1 MKRKWLF
8 PTLGAAVFLPL
19 ACFFYTI
26 HEPPHG
32 DSLTSK
38 VMRWDDG
45 PQVYITAD
53 GMDKLKKEVT
63 ERIKT
68 EAPESQGFVQV
79 GRVDWPPQKRH
90 VEVMYI
96 SKELLAE
103 STQKALASF
112 IYGRESELADE
123 AMAKA
128 VVK

>member
-1 MKRKWLF
+1 M
-8 PTLGAAVFLPL
+8 
-19 ACFFYTI
+19 
-26 HEPPHG
+26 
-32 DSLTSK
+32 TSE
-38 VMRWDDG
+38 MIGWDDG